1 MGDDE
6 RNDASLGHQ
15 RSNQLTHLGS

>member
-6 RNDASLGHQ
+6 RKDASLDHQ